1 MNTLK
6 FNNLINQLKTISS
19 LNLRR
24 KMTTKIN
31 PTMNNEHNIV
41 WFDGEMTGL
50 DCNHHTLIEAAII
63 ITDKNLK
70 VLAESPNIIIHQSD
84 EVLEN
89 MEDWSKEHHG
99 ISGLTESV
107 KKSNVSI
114 EQADQMLYE
123 FIKPFAP
130 KGVCPLAGNSI
141 YMDRTFIRKYMPKL
155 ESHLSYR
162 LIDVSTLKELFK
174 RWKPELANE
183 APTKSCKHR
192 ALDDIKESVKEL
204 QFYKSCLKL

>member
-1 MNTLK
+1 
-6 FNNLINQLKTISS
+6 ISNI
-19 LNLRR
+19 NLRR
-24 KMTTKIN
+24 KMTTIN
-31 PTMNNEHNIV
+31 PKLYHEHNIV

-50 DCNHHTLIEAAII
+50 DYDHHTLIEAAII
-63 ITDKNLK
+63 ITDKNLN

-89 MEDWSKEHHG
+89 MEDWPKKQHAL
-99 ISGLTESV
+99 SGLTENV
-107 KKSNVSI
+107 RKSNISI
-114 EQADQMLYE
+114 EEADQMLYE
-123 FIKPFAP
+123 FIKPFTP

-162 LIDVSTLKELFK
+162 LIDVSSLKELFK

-183 APTKSCKHR
+183 APKKSLQHR
-192 ALDDIKESVKEL
+192 ALDDIKESVQEL
-204 QFYKSCLKL
+204 KFYKSCLQL